1 MARALRIQFP
11 GAFYHITCRG
21 IERRHIFQDDRDR
34 NRFLSLLSI
43 SLETYQVVLY
53 AYILM
58 NNHFHLLIQT
68 KKANCSEFMRH
79 FNICYTG
86 WFNWRHSRS
95 GNLNQGRYKAFL
107 IDADSYLLEVS
118 RYLHLNSVRV
128 RQMRSL
134 DYRKRWRYARD
145 YRWSSLSGYV
155 SERRAIPMIDY
166 DLLLSMVGSRRA
178 YRTFV
183 IDGLRLDIASPFKK
197 VQSRMI
203 LGDADFVA
211 QVKCY
216 LRRGSVRDQPSYREL
231 VMNALEPE
239 LVVGILRR
247 ECGISEESLK
257 VRKSNGV
264 IRGIAAEL
272 LYKYCEITQS
282 QIGNILG
289 GIDYGA
295 VYLLRRRL
303 REKMVENET
312 VSEKYKEIEAK
323 VMNACSM

>member
-1 MARALRIQFP
+1 
-11 GAFYHITCRG
+11 
-21 IERRHIFQDDRDR
+21 
-34 NRFLSLLSI
+34 
-43 SLETYQVVLY
+43 
-53 AYILM
+53 
-58 NNHFHLLIQT
+58 
-68 KKANCSEFMRH
+68 
-79 FNICYTG
+79 
-86 WFNWRHSRS
+86 
-95 GNLNQGRYKAFL
+95 
-107 IDADSYLLEVS
+107 
-118 RYLHLNSVRV
+118 
-128 RQMRSL
+128 
-134 DYRKRWRYARD
+134 
-145 YRWSSLSGYV
+145 
-155 SERRAIPMIDY
+155 MIDY

-183 IDGLRLDIASPFKK
+183 IDGLKRGIESPFKK

-211 QVKCY
+211 QAKCY

-231 VMNALEPE
+231 VMNVLEPE

-303 REKMVENET
+303 REKMAENEA